1 MCFKRSTRSIV
12 TGKRP
17 SPLLGGPD
25 QQPDI
30 TAVPRSEGPEQ
41 PHKPN
46 FIAEV
51 NTFMSNKLPPRWG
64 YWAAGIGV
72 AVAVAVILTVIIL
85 ASASNCNGTAGE
97 PAVPEIGADQTVISV
112 QADEALAALAN
123 PGDIVQ
129 LYAADGSAMEELRY
143 LQVYSPAEDGRL
155 LLLVNSK
162 QAAAIVSRE
171 INTRVVLVSHNDVER
186 AGELLALQE
195 RINDPTLKLELQ
207 PTVVIEPNVPTK
219 LTYLAEIDPIEAT
232 LPQIIWSSSDPNIV
246 VVENGTLYGMSVGE
260 ATITAK
266 CGDLEATCVVTVE
279 IPLEAIQIN
288 YQQAALAVGDTLKIA
303 VWPVPDRATNF
314 DITWV
319 SSDPAVA
326 TISDNGSVTAIA
338 PGTVT
343 VTATCGDIST
353 QCTVQVG
360 YHAEVIKLDLQSI
373 SLAID
378 QQYKL
383 TPTVYPTTDLIDK
396 LEYSSSD
403 DTVATVSDDGTVTAV
418 ASGTAIITLRCGN
431 IRAKCTV
438 IVLQ

>member
-30 TAVPRSEGPEQ
+30 TAVSRSDGPEQ

-51 NTFMSNKLPPRWG
+51 NAFMSNKLPPRWG

-72 AVAVAVILTVIIL
+72 AVAVILTVIIL
-85 ASASNCNGTAGE
+85 ASASNCSGTAGE

-143 LQVYSPAEDGRL
+143 LRVYSPAEDGRL
-155 LLLVNSK
+155 LLLVNSQ
-162 QAAAIVSRE
+162 QASAIATQELSSS
-171 INTRVVLVSHNDVER
+171 VVLVCHKDPDR
-186 AGELLALQE
+186 ASELLALQE
-195 RINDPTLKLELQ
+195 RINDPTFKLELQ
-207 PTVVIEPNVPTK
+207 PTAVIEPNVPTK

-246 VVENGTLYGMSVGE
+246 IVENGTLYGMSVGE
-260 ATITAK
+260 ATITAE
-266 CGDLEATCVVTVE
+266 CGDLKASCVVTVE

-288 YQQAALAVGDTLKIA
+288 YQQAALAIGDTLKIA

-314 DITWV
+314 DITWA

-326 TISDNGSVTAIA
+326 TISDNGTVTAIA

-343 VTATCGDIST
+343 VTATCGDISA
-353 QCTVQVG
+353 QCAVQVG

-396 LEYSSSD
+396 LEYSISD

-418 ASGTAIITLRCGN
+418 ASGTAVITLRCGN
-431 IRAKCTV
+431 IRVKCTV